1 MYDLQ
6 TYNYYMFVLRD
17 NNILLGSH
25 WKIVGLISFLIVL
38 ILVW

>member
-17 NNILLGSH
+17 NNILLGSN